1 MIDIVWNFERSSL
14 KNGDFKIL
22 TFRGPA
28 GPNWAPKQ
36 KFFYWY
42 DIRDPKATYWPNL
55 EVLPIITKK
64 LIRLGPRYWDHLVW
78 HQENYVFH
86 KSHQMKYFSV
96 IYYLFINYIPILA
109 IKSYRCC
116 CKVYLYHFHI
126 FQRIHL
132 SNILFLWRSSFA
144 WISTTWRARWS
155 F

>member
-1 MIDIVWNFERSSL
+1 MGTQWGPIFPMGAIIFSYPFLKGKYPTQKSVDFCVACHGPLLCSCEVWH
-14 KNGDFKIL
+14 
-22 TFRGPA
+22 
-28 GPNWAPKQ
+28 W
-36 KFFYWY
+36 
-42 DIRDPKATYWPNL
+42 
-55 EVLPIITKK
+55 
-64 LIRLGPRYWDHLVW
+64 LGPRYWGHLVW
-78 HQENYVFH
+78 HQENNDFH
-86 KSHQMKYFSV
+86 ETHQMRYFSV